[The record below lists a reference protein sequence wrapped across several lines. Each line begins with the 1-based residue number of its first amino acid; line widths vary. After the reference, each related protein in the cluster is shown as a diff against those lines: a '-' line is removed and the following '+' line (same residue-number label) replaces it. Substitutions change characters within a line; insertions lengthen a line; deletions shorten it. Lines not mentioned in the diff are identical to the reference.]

1 MVSALREASFSLFL
15 QSNLDLTMIDT
26 HTIKIQKTTQS
37 RLDQTD
43 FENLTFGK
51 TFADHM
57 FVMDFEDGKWQQGK
71 ILPFQNM
78 TMSPASLVIHYGQ
91 SIFEGLKA
99 YKNEEG
105 RFGIFRPDLNIK
117 RMNRSA
123 VRMCMPEI
131 PEDIFMEALTEL
143 VSLDHKWIPTKELS
157 SLYIRPVLFA
167 TDEYVGVKA
176 SQNYRFMILLAP
188 VNAYYSKPV
197 RVKIEREF
205 TRAAVGGT
213 GYAKTAGNYA
223 GSLYPA
229 KLANDQGY
237 DQLLWTDAREHAYIE
252 ESGTMN
258 VMFVINGKLI
268 TPSLG
273 ETILDGVT
281 RRSAIQL
288 AKDWGI
294 EVEERRVSVKE
305 LQEAMQNDTLE
316 EAFGCGTAATI
327 AHIEAIADGEA
338 VYQLPSVSERK
349 LSNKLMK
356 HFVDLKKFRVED
368 PHGWMI
374 ELT

>member
-1 MVSALREASFSLFL
+1 
-15 QSNLDLTMIDT
+15 MIET
-26 HTIKIQKTTQS
+26 HNINIQKTTS
-37 RLDQTD
+37 SKLPEID
-43 FENLTFGK
+43 FANLAFGK

-57 FVMDFEDGKWQQGK
+57 FVMDFVDGRWQEPM
-71 ILPFQNM
+71 IMPFQDM

-91 SIFEGLKA
+91 SIFEGMKA
-99 YKNEEG
+99 FKNTDG
-105 RFGIFRPDLNIK
+105 RFGLFRPDLNIK
-117 RMNRSA
+117 RMNKSA

-131 PEDIFMEALTEL
+131 PEDIFMDALSEL
-143 VSLDHKWIPTKELS
+143 VSLDHQWIPTGELA

-167 TDEYVGVKA
+167 IDDYIGVKA
-176 SQNYRFMILLAP
+176 SQSYRFMILLAP
-188 VNAYYSKPV
+188 VNAYYTKPV

-205 TRAAVGGT
+205 TRAAQGGT

-237 DQLLWTDAREHAYIE
+237 DQLLWTDAKEHAYIE

-258 VMFVINGKLI
+258 IMFVIEGKLI

-294 EVEERRVSVKE
+294 DVEERRVSVIE
-305 LQEAMQNDTLE
+305 LQEAMNNDTLE

-327 AHIEAIADGEA
+327 AHIEAIADGES
-338 VYQLPSVSERK
+338 VYQLPNVEDRK
-349 LSNKLMK
+349 LSNKMMK
-356 HFVDLKKFRVED
+356 HFIDLKKFRVND
-368 PHGWMI
+368 PHGWMV
-374 ELT
+374 ELS

>member
-1 MVSALREASFSLFL
+1 
-15 QSNLDLTMIDT
+15 MIET
-26 HTIKIQKTTQS
+26 HSIKIQKTSQS
-37 RLDQTD
+37 KLESID
-43 FENLTFGK
+43 FQDLKFGRV
-51 TFADHM
+51 FADHM
-57 FVMDFEDGKWQQGK
+57 FVMDFIDGKWQEPK

-78 TMSPASLVIHYGQ
+78 SMSPAALVIHYGQ

-99 YKNEEG
+99 FKNKDG
-105 RFGIFRPDLNIK
+105 RYGLFRPDLNIE
-117 RMNRSA
+117 RMNKSA

-131 PEDIFMEALTEL
+131 PENLFMEGLREL
-143 VSLDHKWIPTKELS
+143 VRLDNQWIPTGELS

-167 TDEYVGVKA
+167 TDEYIGVKA
-176 SQNYRFMILLAP
+176 SEKYRFMIITAP

-205 TRAAVGGT
+205 TRAAKGGT
-213 GYAKTAGNYA
+213 GFAKTAGNYA

-237 DQLLWTDAREHAYIE
+237 DQLLWTDAKEHEYIE

-258 VMFVINGKLI
+258 VMFLIDGKLI
-268 TPSLG
+268 TPKLS

-281 RRSAIQL
+281 RRSVLQL

-294 EVEERRVSVKE
+294 PVEERRVSVSE
-305 LQEAMQNDTLE
+305 LQEAMENDTLE

-327 AHIEAIADGEA
+327 AHIEAIADGTK
-338 VYQLPSVSERK
+338 VFQLPDVESRK
-349 LSNKLMK
+349 LSNRLMNY
-356 HFVDLKKFRVED
+356 FTDLKKFKVED

-374 ELT
+374 ELS

>member
-1 MVSALREASFSLFL
+1 MHADNSYFCTP
-15 QSNLDLTMIDT
+15 NLEPEMIET
-26 HTIKIQKTTQS
+26 HNINIQKTTS
-37 RLDQTD
+37 SKLPEID
-43 FENLTFGK
+43 FANLAFGK

-57 FVMDFEDGKWQQGK
+57 FVMDFVDGRWQEPM
-71 ILPFQNM
+71 IMPFQDM

-91 SIFEGLKA
+91 SIFEGMKA
-99 YKNEEG
+99 FKNTDG
-105 RFGIFRPDLNIK
+105 RFGLFRPDLNIK
-117 RMNRSA
+117 RMNKSA

-131 PEDIFMEALTEL
+131 PEDIFMDALSEL
-143 VSLDHKWIPTKELS
+143 VSLDHQWIPTGELA

-167 TDEYVGVKA
+167 IDDYIGVKA
-176 SQNYRFMILLAP
+176 SQSYRFMILLAP
-188 VNAYYSKPV
+188 VNAYYTKPV

-205 TRAAVGGT
+205 TRAAQGGT

-237 DQLLWTDAREHAYIE
+237 DQLLWTDAKEHAYIE

-258 VMFVINGKLI
+258 IMFVIEGKLI

-294 EVEERRVSVKE
+294 DVEERRVSVIE
-305 LQEAMQNDTLE
+305 LQEAMNNDTLE

-327 AHIEAIADGEA
+327 AHIEAIADGES
-338 VYQLPSVSERK
+338 VYQLPNVEDRK
-349 LSNKLMK
+349 LSNKMMK
-356 HFVDLKKFRVED
+356 HFIDLKKFRVND
-368 PHGWMI
+368 PHGWMV
-374 ELT
+374 ELS